1 MAIKRKAV
9 VKGDSS
15 LFKKRCGEPS
25 KKVEKDEA
33 MGEDAKDGEEEH
45 EEQEEEEQEEG
56 AETVEEKAAREERE
70 AAASRAKELKGMYI
84 DQLKELA
91 SSKGLEPG
99 KKEEMIKAVL
109 NLEAQERSRV
119 REHEAKLRAAVV
131 QKQEELS
138 SLSAPELKQLC
149 SEKGI
154 GGVLSKQA
162 RVEELL
168 KQWQAQ
174 GGVEKALTRM
184 AQAAREEELRSMD
197 EIALKQLCDAGAVN
211 PFVREVIVERIVRR
225 EASMGR
231 FNPPTAQK
239 ELEKEL
245 EPEEPVSK
253 KGSMVD
259 AILANEARL
268 KHEKELQQQQ
278 EEQAQK
284 KFKEFKAM
292 SIEELKKAL
301 AKEGKKDATGK
312 KDELAQAL
320 FVLHMQAEEE
330 AKKKAKLQALGL
342 EQLKKLAAS
351 RGLQTEKKEKAEK
364 LVDALLA
371 EEKRLHE
378 ATVAYEAKLQEVLA
392 KKKEELEEKTAN
404 ELKDLCVSKGLPQ
417 GVGKEPRIERLLE
430 EAKTSGEADKI
441 LMAKA
446 REERTAE
453 LQAENIEALQKLC
466 VQLEV
471 EPLIKDI
478 MIERLIAHESTCGP
492 IKLDK
497 KGRASKK

>member
-1 MAIKRKAV
+1 
-9 VKGDSS
+9 
-15 LFKKRCGEPS
+15 
-25 KKVEKDEA
+25 
-33 MGEDAKDGEEEH
+33 MGEEVKDAEKELE
-45 EEQEEEEQEEG
+45 EEEEQEEE

-70 AAASRAKELKGMYI
+70 AFDSRSKVLKGMYI

-99 KKEEMIKAVL
+99 KKEDIIKAVL
-109 NLEAQERSRV
+109 KIEAQERSRV

-131 QKQEELS
+131 QKEQELT
-138 SLSAPELKQLC
+138 SLSAPELKKLC

-168 KQWQAQ
+168 KQWQAE

-184 AQAAREEELRSMD
+184 AQAAREEEFKSMD
-197 EIALKQLCDAGAVN
+197 EKALKQLCDAGAVN
-211 PFVREVIVERIVRR
+211 PFVKEVMVERIVRC
-225 EASMGR
+225 EASIGR
-231 FNPPTAQK
+231 FDPPPAQK
-239 ELEKEL
+239 ELA
-245 EPEEPVSK
+245 PEEPVSK

-268 KHEKELQQQQ
+268 KHERELQQQR
-278 EEQAQK
+278 EEQAQQ

-330 AKKKAKLQALGL
+330 ANRKAKLLALGL

-351 RGLQTEKKEKAEK
+351 KGLETEKKEKAEK

-404 ELKDLCVSKGLPQ
+404 ELKDLCVSKGLPV
-417 GVGKEPRIERLLE
+417 GVGKESRIERLLG

-446 REERTAE
+446 REDRTAE
-453 LQAENIEALQKLC
+453 LQAEKIEALQKLC

-471 EPLIKDI
+471 EPLIKVV
-478 MIERLIAHESTCGP
+478 MIERLIAHESTFGP

-497 KGRASKK
+497 KGKASKM